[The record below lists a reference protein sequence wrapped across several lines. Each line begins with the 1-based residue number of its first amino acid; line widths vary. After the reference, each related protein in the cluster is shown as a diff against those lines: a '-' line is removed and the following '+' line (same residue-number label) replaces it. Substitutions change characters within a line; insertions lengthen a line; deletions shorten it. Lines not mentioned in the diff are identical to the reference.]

1 MPVGT
6 TITALS
12 YVVAI
17 VSIFGISTVIAT
29 TTNDKSKNF
38 SGLIPNRNR
47 PKTIEANVIIE
58 GGNKED
64 GTIAIGEKLKA
75 IVVVNEANN
84 ITNFKLSWI
93 DADSGKLVADEKLL
107 DKTCAIFEENNT
119 EVAEGCSLTYEIQ
132 KGDENKTIK
141 AQVDFFN
148 DKGEIISTVLSN
160 QTRKV
165 IFPPT
170 INTRLDWLIFGFII
184 LYFLY
189 LLKINF
195 SPTSLVWAN
204 YYINLFF
211 IIVFFV
217 LGGIQLYIDFSKYM
231 LATSCFFISIISLSI
246 FYKGWSEN
254 PQRQKIEAKVFT
266 ESVGKS
272 TETKNKSQSL
282 NGVGTSTTLSNDN

>member
-38 SGLIPNRNR
+38 SGLIPNRDR

-58 GGNKED
+58 GGNKDD

-93 DADSGKLVADEKLL
+93 DADSGKLVTDEKLL

-170 INTRLDWLIFGFII
+170 INTILDWLIFGFII
-184 LYFLY
+184 LYFLC

-195 SPTSLVWAN
+195 SPNSLSWVN
-204 YYINLFF
+204 NYINPFF
-211 IIVFFV
+211 IFVFSL
-217 LGGIQLYIDFSKYM
+217 LGGAQLTIDSSKKYM
-231 LATSCFFISIISLSI
+231 LATSCFFISIISLSM
-246 FYKGWSEN
+246 FLKQWSGAT
-254 PQRQKIEAKVFT
+254 PQRQKII
-266 ESVGKS
+266 SVVHAQPS
-272 TETKNKSQSL
+272 RSIN
-282 NGVGTSTTLSNDN
+282 